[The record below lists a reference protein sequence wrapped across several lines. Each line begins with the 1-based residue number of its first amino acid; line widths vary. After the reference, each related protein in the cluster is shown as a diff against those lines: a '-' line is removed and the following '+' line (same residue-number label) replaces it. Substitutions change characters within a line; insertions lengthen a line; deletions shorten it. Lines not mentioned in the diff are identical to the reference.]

1 MAYVGKSVPGKHD
14 PLLVAGKGQ
23 YAADVSLPDMGW
35 MAVLRSP
42 TAHARITSIDVEAAR
57 RHPGVR
63 LVVTGKDILQHTIP
77 IPQTLDP
84 RSLGG
89 NGIDVHC
96 LAIDQVRY
104 VGEAVAA
111 VVADDRYT
119 AAEAL
124 DLIQVEYDDLPPVV
138 DAEKALEP
146 NAPLIYPEWKTNRML
161 HVHFQGGDVHAAFA
175 RAAHTL
181 KGTVRIHRHTGT
193 PMEPRAYVA
202 ALDTT
207 LGYLTLWASTQT
219 PHMLR
224 TVIAQTLKMDEE
236 EVRVIQPHVG
246 GAFGIKIA
254 THPEEPL
261 ICLLTRLT
269 GKPVK
274 WIEERTE
281 HLQVAG
287 HGRDQVHHYEVAF
300 ESDGTI
306 VGFKDRAVADNGVVS
321 ALCGWGMPFVT
332 AFTLPGPYKILNC
345 DIDLSIVATNKG
357 ALNAYRGF
365 GKESASFVMDR
376 IMDAV
381 ARRLQ
386 MDRAKVRLKN
396 FIRPDEFP
404 FEQISGMRADSGNY
418 AGALNMALEKA
429 GYTDFPQQQEEARK
443 QGRYLGLGIGFEL
456 TPEGGCIPD
465 SFIAAYDSATVRI
478 SPTGT
483 VTVLTG
489 VTSPGGGN
497 ETGIAQIVA
506 DRLGVIL
513 ENVKVLQGD
522 TLVCPFG
529 MGNWSSRS
537 LTVGGGAA
545 FTAAGDLRD
554 KLLRVAGNMLETS
567 PDDLDLAEGKVFIK
581 QAPQRSIAIADV
593 TRVIYRQAFTRAVID
608 LEPGLESTRYY
619 RMGNINHI
627 PDAQGRINAYP
638 TYPYAASVVIIE
650 VDPETGMITPLR
662 YVLAHDSGKIINP
675 LLVEGQVV
683 GATVQGI
690 GGVMYEELAYDENG
704 QLLTGTFMDYTMP
717 TAKEVPPI
725 EVFHQETPSP
735 FTALGTK
742 GAGESAVSAPFGAFL
757 SAVED
762 ALAPLG
768 VTISETPLTPN
779 RVWRLIQDA
788 KARKAV

>member
-1 MAYVGKSVPGKHD
+1 MICLIPNCQRPALSFRPCLDPLCFWAYRAREISTRKGNMAYIGKAIPGKHD

-42 TAHARITSIDVEAAR
+42 TAHARITAIDVEAAR
-57 RHPGVR
+57 RLPGVR
-63 LVVTGKDILQHTIP
+63 LVVIGKDILQHTIP

-89 NGIDVHC
+89 NGIDVYC
-96 LAIDQVRY
+96 LAIDRVRY

-111 VVADDRYT
+111 IVADDRYI

-138 DAEKALEP
+138 DAEKALEA
-146 NAPLIYPEWKTNRML
+146 NAPLVYSEWKTNRIL
-161 HVHFQGGDVHAAFA
+161 HVHFQGGDVQAAFA
-175 RAAHTL
+175 RAAHTFT
-181 KGTVRIHRHTGT
+181 GTVRIHRHTGT

-236 EVRVIQPHVG
+236 EGRVIQPHVG

-254 THPEEPL
+254 THAEEPL
-261 ICLLTRLT
+261 ICLLARLT

-300 ESDGTI
+300 ENDGTI
-306 VGFKDRAVADNGVVS
+306 IGFKDRAVADNGVVA

-332 AFTLPGPYKILNC
+332 AFTLPGAYKIPNC

-376 IMDAV
+376 VMDAV

-386 MDRAKVRLKN
+386 MDRAEVRLKN

-429 GYTDFPQQQEEARK
+429 GYVDFPKQQEEARK
-443 QGRYLGLGIGFEL
+443 QGCYLGLEIGFEL

-465 SFIAAYDSATVRI
+465 SFIAAYDSATVRM

-506 DRLGVIL
+506 DRLGVVL

-522 TLVCPFG
+522 TLVCPYG

-545 FTAAGDLRD
+545 FTAAGDIGDVQVRHRGTIGGSTAHFDPAADYPPVCLALDAKFRLTGP
-554 KLLRVAGNMLETS
+554 KGKRTVAAEDFFIGYMMTAVESQEILTEVRFPVLPTGTGSAYAKHRRIEGGFAIVGIATVVTMRSNLCQHLAIGVSGGGTIPVRLKEVETQYQGKRL
-567 PDDLDLAEGKVFIK
+567 DDTAV
-581 QAPQRSIAIADV
+581 AAIAEAAYTAAAEPTNELHADAAYKRDMV
-593 TRVIYRQAFTRAVID
+593 RVFTRRAVK
-608 LEPGLESTRYY
+608 T
-619 RMGNINHI
+619 
-627 PDAQGRINAYP
+627 AVGR
-638 TYPYAASVVIIE
+638 AS
-650 VDPETGMITPLR
+650 
-662 YVLAHDSGKIINP
+662 
-675 LLVEGQVV
+675 
-683 GATVQGI
+683 
-690 GGVMYEELAYDENG
+690 
-704 QLLTGTFMDYTMP
+704 
-717 TAKEVPPI
+717 
-725 EVFHQETPSP
+725 
-735 FTALGTK
+735 
-742 GAGESAVSAPFGAFL
+742 
-757 SAVED
+757 
-762 ALAPLG
+762 
-768 VTISETPLTPN
+768 
-779 RVWRLIQDA
+779 
-788 KARKAV
+788 